1 MPPSTGTK
9 PGVPEPDFVIEAV
22 LPVDNTVLS
31 VVEEVVVGGA
41 CGPNESGLP
50 SIVVTNPVPAPPP
63 PLTKDA
69 GDVAAAVDEEGIA
82 NTPAEVIS
90 LPPLP
95 LPPPMVTGVVTRAW
109 QAPSPTLL
117 PPPILIYPLLPTI
130 LRTKLLPWMYCPKFV
145 ARPKSSTASGPENSA
160 HL

>member
-9 PGVPEPDFVIEAV
+9 PV
-22 LPVDNTVLS
+22 LR
-31 VVEEVVVGGA
+31 VVEEVLVGGA

-50 SIVVTNPVPAPPP
+50 SIVVTNPVPAPPPPP

-109 QAPSPTLL
+109 QAPSPTLR

-130 LRTKLLPWMYCPKFV
+130 FRTKLLPWMYCPKFV